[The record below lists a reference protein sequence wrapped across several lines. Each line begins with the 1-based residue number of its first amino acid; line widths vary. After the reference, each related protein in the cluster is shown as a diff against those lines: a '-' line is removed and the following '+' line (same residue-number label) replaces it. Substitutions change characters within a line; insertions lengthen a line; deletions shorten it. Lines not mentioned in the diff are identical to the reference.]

1 MRPFRLFALC
11 LLLSP
16 PATAQREVVPGPDA
30 GTRRFGTSILA
41 LPNGNYLVTDPEWS
55 ARCRARIV
63 PARSICTRPM
73 EARSVA

>member
-41 LPNGNYLVTDPEWS
+41 LPNGSLSGAPIIGVIETTWN
-55 ARCRARIV
+55 
-63 PARSICTRPM
+63 
-73 EARSVA
+73 